1 MSGPVYSVQSMA
13 GVNLLILGPLIEWT
27 LRRKDSTWNLLLLR
41 ITHGLDTEDGCWNHP
56 STGAKNCSYRL
67 HLVAFLIKKRP

>member
-27 LRRKDSTWNLLLLR
+27 LRREDHGMDPLVLR
-41 ITHGLDTEDGCWNHP
+41 TT
-56 STGAKNCSYRL
+56 
-67 HLVAFLIKKRP
+67 